1 MKCYIEKV
9 LPEPDESLA
18 VEHVIGEVAD
28 CIFHLHPEYELTYVQ
43 AGFGCRYIGNNINNF
58 EPGDLV
64 LIKNNIPHYYH
75 TDINDATSSDWCKIM
90 VIQFQKKHLLADLPE
105 FNDIRQLIDEAQSG
119 IIFYGVE
126 EKMIADVLNNEKID
140 RLTAFWRLLD
150 KLSHCNYEIL
160 DHKSGSPQTI
170 NRDERINSVIKSIH
184 KYMES
189 NRPVTLAAMAKVAN
203 MTPEAFSS
211 YFHKTTRK
219 KFIDYLI
226 EVKLSRAKN
235 LLLNTNLQIWD
246 IAERSNFTNLSN
258 FNRLFLKHYK
268 MSPRDFRKKWKL

>member
-18 VEHVIGEVAD
+18 VEHVIGPVAD
-28 CIFHLHPEYELTYVQ
+28 CIFHQHPEFELTYVQ

-64 LIKNNIPHYYH
+64 LIKNNVPHYYH
-75 TDINDATSSDWCKIM
+75 TDINDADSNDWCRIM
-90 VIQFQKKHLLADLPE
+90 VIQFQKKHLLNNLPE
-105 FNDIRQLIDEAQSG
+105 FEDICQLIEQAKSG
-119 IIFYGVE
+119 IIFYGIE
-126 EKMIADVLNNEKID
+126 EDAIAEVLNNEKIA

-150 KLSHCNYEIL
+150 KLSKSRYEIL
-160 DHKSGSPQTI
+160 DNENGYPSEI
-170 NRDERINSVIKSIH
+170 NQDERMNTVIKTIH
-184 KYMES
+184 RYMDN
-189 NRPVTLAAMAKVAN
+189 NRPITLSTMAKVAN

-211 YFHKTTRK
+211 YFHKTARK

-226 EVKLSRAKN
+226 ELKLSRAKN
-235 LLLNTNLQIWD
+235 LLLHSNLQIWD
-246 IAERSNFTNLSN
+246 IAERSNFNNLSN

-268 MSPRDFRKKWKL
+268 MSPREFRKKWKF